1 MENQALNM
9 GRASLARRLAVRWTA
24 VGAMVLLAGLT
35 ACRKEEQGRELHMEK
50 GTYQGQ
56 ADTAIGEQTADELRQ
71 RTMRQRA
78 W

>member
-1 MENQALNM
+1 M
-9 GRASLARRLAVRWTA
+9 GAII
-24 VGAMVLLAGLT
+24 LLTGLT

-50 GTYQGQ
+50 GTYQGP
-56 ADTAIGEQTADELRQ
+56 ADTAISEQTADELRQ